1 MYILIS
7 VIFIAELIIALQ
19 LIFLIRKADKKVC
32 DLNDCVKTFNPLVKT
47 SLEYARCLSSTLN
60 RNIINGIEFI
70 KNQRQKMIVK
80 IISTIAIYSML
91 IFFKIRKVKA
101 KKIYKLVG
109 AIRDVA
115 IEMAI

>member
-32 DLNDCVKTFNPLVKT
+32 DFNDCVTVFNPLAKT
-47 SLEYARCLSSTLN
+47 SLEYVRCLSSSFN
-60 RNIINGIEFI
+60 KNIIKGIDFL
-70 KNQRQKMIVK
+70 KKQHQRIFVK
-80 IISTIAIYSML
+80 IISTIAIYSIL
-91 IFFKIRKVKA
+91 IIFKIRRGKA
-101 KKIYKLVG
+101 NKIYNLIG

-115 IEMAI
+115 LEMAI